1 MLKVNNDNREE
12 VIDRLARSYAASD
25 QFIKRM
31 VTHVLGTH
39 CATGTTVQDAL
50 NMMDNSGLELIYYDF
65 EDNGFLID
73 E

>member
-1 MLKVNNDNREE
+1 
-12 VIDRLARSYAASD
+12 
-25 QFIKRM
+25 M